1 MAIKSRNLYL
11 YLALACFIGII
22 AIFIADGYLGIYDTV
37 YITSGEHEQKIEPD
51 YWQCPWAKEHGY
63 DYYGV
68 GSEWGEPVYFRY
80 EIDNRTF
87 STYSTN
93 VEASVWKSGQKIID
107 LLDEDVSVASF
118 EQVTVN
124 WTLQTDELGLGSF
137 EAGKKHSV
145 SVKVKHGDVERKI
158 VVDFPRFVEP
168 APPR

>member
-1 MAIKSRNLYL
+1 MAIRGRNLYL
-11 YLALACFIGII
+11 YLALACFVGII

-51 YWQCPWAKEHGY
+51 YWQRPWAKEHGY

-80 EIDNRTF
+80 QIDNRTF

-93 VEASVWKSGQKIID
+93 IEASVWKSGQKIID
-107 LLDEDVSVASF
+107 LLDKDVSVASF

-137 EAGKKHSV
+137 ETGEKYSV
-145 SVKVKHGDVERKI
+145 SVKVNHGDVERKI
-158 VVDFPRFVEP
+158 VVDFPRIVEP

>member
-11 YLALACFIGII
+11 YLALACFAGII

-51 YWQCPWAKEHGY
+51 YWQRPWAKEHGY

-80 EIDNRTF
+80 QIDNRTF

-93 VEASVWKSGQKIID
+93 IEASVWKSGQKIID
-107 LLDEDVSVASF
+107 LLDKDASIASF
-118 EQVTVN
+118 EQATLD
-124 WTLQTDELGLGSF
+124 WTLQTDELGIGSF
-137 EAGKKHSV
+137 ETGKKYSV
-145 SVKVKHGDVERKI
+145 SVKVNHGDVERKI
-158 VVDFPRFVEP
+158 VVDFPRIVEP